1 MASRKSH
8 EEEAAEKAVRQEIR
22 SKDNARYLQSMP
34 NFKLEDVLPQR
45 LASLLADLS
54 RAENGRQAG
63 VDQSGALGAASGPQR
78 K

>member
-1 MASRKSH
+1 MASPKSH
-8 EEEAAEKAVRQEIR
+8 DGESAETAVRREIR
-22 SKDNARYLQSMP
+22 STENARFLRAMP
-34 NFKLEDVLPQR
+34 NFKLDDVLPQR

>member
-1 MASRKSH
+1 MASPKSH
-8 EEEAAEKAVRQEIR
+8 GEEEAEKAVRREIR
-22 SKDNARYLQSMP
+22 SKDNARFLRSMP
-34 NFKLEDVLPQR
+34 TFKHDDVLPQR

-54 RAENGRQAG
+54 RAESGRQAG